1 MPSPIIRSQSTTR
14 DSLIATN
21 SVLRNTY
28 LLLSLTLIFSAGTA
42 YMAMVTN
49 ARMLG
54 MLPLL
59 VGYFGLLFLT
69 NMLRNS
75 VWGIVSVFALTGFMG
90 YTLGPVLNAVMA
102 GTHNGAQIITT
113 AFGMTGLIFFAMSG
127 YILTTRKDMNFMTG
141 FLFTGL
147 LVAFVCGILGMIF
160 HITAM
165 VLMTSAVFTVLSSLV
180 IMWQTSAIIHGGET
194 NYISATVTLYVS
206 LYNIFVNLLQLL
218 SFFSNRD

>member
-1 MPSPIIRSQSTTR
+1 MTNPIIRSQSSSR
-14 DSLIATN
+14 ESLIATN

-28 LLLSLTLIFSAGTA
+28 LLLSFTLIFSAVMA
-42 YMAMVTN
+42 YAAMVTN

-69 NMLRNS
+69 NVLRNS
-75 VWGIVSVFALTGFMG
+75 VWGIASVFALTGFMG

-102 GTHNGAQIITT
+102 GTNNGAQIITT

-127 YILTTRKDMNFMTG
+127 YILTTRKDMSYMTG
-141 FLFTGL
+141 FLFIGT
-147 LVAFVCGILGMIF
+147 LVAFVCGILGAIF
-160 HITAM
+160 HIGALIL
-165 VLMTSAVFTVLSSLV
+165 VTSAAFTLLSSMI

-218 SFFSNRD
+218 SIFSNRD

>member
-1 MPSPIIRSQSTTR
+1 MTNPIIRSQSNTR
-14 DSLIATN
+14 ESLIATN

-28 LLLSLTLIFSAGTA
+28 LLLSFTLIFSAVMA
-42 YMAMVTN
+42 YAAMVTN
-49 ARMLG
+49 ARMVG

-75 VWGIVSVFALTGFMG
+75 VWGIASVFALTGFMG

-102 GTHNGAQIITT
+102 GTNNGAQIITT

-127 YILTTRKDMNFMTG
+127 YILTTRKDMSYMTG
-141 FLFTGL
+141 FLFIGT
-147 LVAFVCGILGMIF
+147 LVAFVCGILGAIF
-160 HITAM
+160 HIGALIL
-165 VLMTSAVFTVLSSLV
+165 VTSAAFTLLSSMI

-218 SFFSNRD
+218 SIFSNRD

>member
-1 MPSPIIRSQSTTR
+1 MTNPIIRSQSQTR
-14 DSLIATN
+14 DSLLATN

-28 LLLSLTLIFSAGTA
+28 LLLSFTLIFSAITA
-42 YMAMVTN
+42 YVAMVTN
-49 ARMLG
+49 ARMVGL
-54 MLPLL
+54 LPLL

-75 VWGIVSVFALTGFMG
+75 AWGIVSVFALTGFMG

-102 GTHNGAQIITT
+102 GTNNGTQIITT

-127 YILTTRKDMNFMTG
+127 YILTTRKDMSFMTG
-141 FLFTGL
+141 FLFMGV
-147 LVAFVCGILGMIF
+147 LVAFVCGILGAIF
-160 HITAM
+160 NIGALIL
-165 VLMTSAVFTVLSSLV
+165 VTSAAFTLLSSMI
-180 IMWQTSAIIHGGET
+180 IMWQTSEIIHGGET

-218 SFFSNRD
+218 SIFSNRE

>member
-1 MPSPIIRSQSTTR
+1 MANPVIRTQSATR
-14 DSLIATN
+14 DSLLATN

-28 LLLSLTLIFSAGTA
+28 LLLSMTLIFSAFAA
-42 YMAMVTN
+42 YMAMVTH
-49 ARMLG
+49 ARMIG
-54 MLPLL
+54 FFPMLL
-59 VGYFGLLFLT
+59 GYFGLLFLT
-69 NMLRNS
+69 NTLRNS
-75 VWGIVSVFALTGFMG
+75 VWGIAAVFALTGFMG
-90 YTLGPVLNAVMA
+90 YTLGPLLNMVMA
-102 GTHNGAQIITT
+102 TSVNGTQIIMT

-147 LVAFVCGILGMIF
+147 LVAFVCGILGMVF
-160 HITAM
+160 HMTAM
-165 VLMTSAVFTVLSSLV
+165 ILATSAAFTLLSSMV

-218 SFFSNRD
+218 SIFSNRD